1 MPNVAPIVINDGQT
15 TPVAHTFTPTGR
27 PGDGNQRWSY
37 TDDVGGIS
45 LGMPEITHMIS
56 RPASGSRTSDSSRV
70 TRVKASVRVPVLET
84 LGNSAAGYPPAP
96 TLAYYL
102 LANVEFIMPE
112 RSTEANRKDL
122 LAFVANLMDHSVMT
136 ELAVKLRDV
145 Y

>member
-1 MPNVAPIVINDGQT
+1 MPQVAPIVINDGQT

-27 PGDGNQRWSY
+27 PGDGNSRWSY

-45 LGMPEITHMIS
+45 LGMPEITHVIT
-56 RPASGSRTSDSSRV
+56 RPVAGARSSDPSRV

-102 LANVEFIMPE
+102 LANIEMILPE
-112 RSTEANRKDL
+112 RSTEDNRKDL
-122 LAFVANLMDHSVMT
+122 LAFAKNLLAHSVMT
-136 ELAVKLRDV
+136 DLVVKLRDV